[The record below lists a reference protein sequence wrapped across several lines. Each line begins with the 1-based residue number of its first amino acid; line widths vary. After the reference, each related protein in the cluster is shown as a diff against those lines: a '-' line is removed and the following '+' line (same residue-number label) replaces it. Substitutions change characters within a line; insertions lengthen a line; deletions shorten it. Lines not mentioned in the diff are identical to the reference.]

1 MARALAS
8 TFGSDGTVTPRSC
21 YKGFEGY
28 SFGQKKVPSPW
39 ATARSCGIL
48 RACTSRA

>member
-1 MARALAS
+1 M
-8 TFGSDGTVTPRSC
+8 VTPRSC
-21 YKGFEGY
+21 FKGFEAY

-48 RACTSRA
+48 RACTARA